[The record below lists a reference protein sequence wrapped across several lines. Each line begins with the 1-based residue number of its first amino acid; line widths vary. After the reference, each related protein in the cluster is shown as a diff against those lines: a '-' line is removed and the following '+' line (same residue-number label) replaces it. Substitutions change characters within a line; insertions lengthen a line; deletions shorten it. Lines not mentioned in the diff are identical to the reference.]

1 MDLSS
6 LKEIKQLG
14 LESIKNMNKT
24 RLKMMVNHAI
34 KETTFTDM
42 VKKKESHSKVKNII
56 HKRLEIQ
63 GYLKPNKIRMKIE
76 EAQEFFRMRGRV
88 TELKTNFK
96 GKYES
101 FECDACKI
109 EDETQKHIIECKE
122 INKEKKKI
130 KKYQN
135 LKNYIK
141 EMYKIN

>member
-1 MDLSS
+1 MISEVDKIRGFQPDLSFMKTV
-6 LKEIKQLG
+6 KEASAVCRSFLDGVVI
-14 LESIKNMNKT
+14 
-24 RLKMMVNHAI
+24 
-34 KETTFTDM
+34 
-42 VKKKESHSKVKNII
+42 
-56 HKRLEIQ
+56 
-63 GYLKPNKIRMKIE
+63 
-76 EAQEFFRMRGRV
+76 FRMRGRV

>member
-1 MDLSS
+1 
-6 LKEIKQLG
+6 
-14 LESIKNMNKT
+14 
-24 RLKMMVNHAI
+24 MMVNHAI

-76 EAQEFFRMRGRV
+76 EAQDFFRTRGRV

-101 FECDACKI
+101 FECDVNKIDDELQNYKQCKA
-109 EDETQKHIIECKE
+109 
-122 INKEKKKI
+122 INKEKKRR
-130 KKYQN
+130 
-135 LKNYIK
+135 
-141 EMYKIN
+141 